1 MLTNLIKGL
10 LLRQKSLDH
19 NLEITCVEPPHG
31 LTIYQVSAQSDVN
44 CRRSY
49 TETKKFTDG
58 QTDGRTPR
66 GITKYDRFSNGRIIK
81 GILIKCL
88 I

>member
-1 MLTNLIKGL
+1 MLKNLIKGL
-10 LLRQKSLDH
+10 LHKKSLDH
-19 NLEITCVEPPHG
+19 NLETICVEPPHD

-58 QTDGRTPR
+58 RTDRRTSR
-66 GITKYDRFSNGRIIK
+66 GIT
-81 GILIKCL
+81 
-88 I
+88 